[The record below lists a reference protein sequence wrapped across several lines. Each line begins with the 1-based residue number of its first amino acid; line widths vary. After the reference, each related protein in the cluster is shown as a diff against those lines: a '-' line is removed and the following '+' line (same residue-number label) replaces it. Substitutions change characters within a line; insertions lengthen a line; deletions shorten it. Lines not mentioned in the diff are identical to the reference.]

1 MNFYFDLVK
10 QFSKKYFL
18 PLFICLMLISIL
30 TLDVYHIF
38 FQDKTFKNLEEV
50 ISLLEK
56 EEKNLEINNN
66 SDTSN
71 DNSSNNQANLGENK
85 ESQVAKYYIDIK
97 GFVKKPGVYEV
108 TAHNIVNDCIKLAG
122 GLLKNADTTTI
133 NLSKKVSSEMVIYI
147 PKKDEVI
154 KTTTNTTVTKDQEI
168 PNDAVVSDN
177 NKSDSSISKDNS
189 IPETPNGTLVNI
201 NTATIQELTTL
212 SGIGDA
218 KAQDIIDYRTLNGN
232 FKTIEDIKN
241 VSGIGEALYAKIKD
255 YITV

>member
-18 PLFICLMLISIL
+18 PIFICLMLISIL

-38 FQDKTFKNLEEV
+38 FQDKIFKNLEEA
-50 ISLLEK
+50 ISLLKK
-56 EEKNLEINNN
+56 EENNLEINNN
-66 SDTSN
+66 SDTSK
-71 DNSSNNQANLGENK
+71 DNSSSKQASLEENK
-85 ESQVAKYYIDIK
+85 ESKVAKYYIDIK

-108 TAHNIVNDCIKLAG
+108 TADNIVNDCIKLAG

-147 PKKDEVI
+147 PKKEEVI
-154 KTTTNTTVTKDQEI
+154 KTIPNTTVTKDQEI
-168 PNDAVVSDN
+168 PNDAVISDN
-177 NKSDSSISKDNS
+177 NKSNSSISKDNNTQ
-189 IPETPNGTLVNI
+189 TPNRTLVNI

>member
-18 PLFICLMLISIL
+18 PIFICLMLISIL

-38 FQDKTFKNLEEV
+38 FQDKTFKNLEET
-50 ISLLEK
+50 ISLLKK
-56 EEKNLEINNN
+56 EENNLEINNN
-66 SDTSN
+66 SDTSK
-71 DNSSNNQANLGENK
+71 DNSSSKQASLEENK
-85 ESQVAKYYIDIK
+85 ESKVAKYYIDIK

-108 TAHNIVNDCIKLAG
+108 TADNIVNDCIKLAG

-147 PKKDEVI
+147 PKKEEVI

-177 NKSDSSISKDNS
+177 NKSNSSISKDNNTQ
-189 IPETPNGTLVNI
+189 TPNRTLVNI

>member
-18 PLFICLMLISIL
+18 PIFICLMLISTL

-38 FQDKTFKNLEEV
+38 FQDKTFKNLEEA
-50 ISLLEK
+50 ISLLKK
-56 EEKNLEINNN
+56 EENNLEINNN
-66 SDTSN
+66 SDTSK
-71 DNSSNNQANLGENK
+71 DNSSSNQASLEENK
-85 ESQVAKYYIDIK
+85 ESKVAKYYIDIK

-108 TAHNIVNDCIKLAG
+108 TADNIVNDCIKLAG

-147 PKKDEVI
+147 PKKEEVI

-177 NKSDSSISKDNS
+177 NKFNSSISKDNNTQ
-189 IPETPNGTLVNI
+189 IPNRTLVNI

-212 SGIGDA
+212 NGIGDA

>member
-18 PLFICLMLISIL
+18 PIFICLMLISIL

-38 FQDKTFKNLEEV
+38 FQDKTFKNLEEA
-50 ISLLEK
+50 ISLLKK
-56 EEKNLEINNN
+56 EENNLEINDN
-66 SDTSN
+66 SDTSK
-71 DNSSNNQANLGENK
+71 DNSSSNQASLEENK
-85 ESQVAKYYIDIK
+85 ESKVAKYYIDIK

-108 TAHNIVNDCIKLAG
+108 TADNIVNDCIKLAG

-147 PKKDEVI
+147 PKKEEVI

-177 NKSDSSISKDNS
+177 NKSNSSISKDNN
-189 IPETPNGTLVNI
+189 IQTPNRTLVNI

>member
-1 MNFYFDLVK
+1 MYFYFDLVK

-18 PLFICLMLISIL
+18 PIFICLMLISIL
-30 TLDVYHIF
+30 TLDVYDIF
-38 FQDKTFKNLEEV
+38 FQDKTFKNLEEA
-50 ISLLEK
+50 ISLLKK
-56 EEKNLEINNN
+56 EENNLEINNN
-66 SDTSN
+66 SDTFKDDS
-71 DNSSNNQANLGENK
+71 SSNQASLEENK
-85 ESQVAKYYIDIK
+85 ESKVAKYYIDIK

-108 TAHNIVNDCIKLAG
+108 TADNIVNDCIKLAG

-147 PKKDEVI
+147 PKKEEVI

-168 PNDAVVSDN
+168 PNDAVASDN
-177 NKSDSSISKDNS
+177 NNPNSSISKDNN
-189 IPETPNGTLVNI
+189 PQTPNRTLVNI
-201 NTATIQELTTL
+201 NTAAIQELTTL

>member
-18 PLFICLMLISIL
+18 PIFICLMLISIL

-38 FQDKTFKNLEEV
+38 FKDKTFKNLEEV
-50 ISLLEK
+50 ISLLKK
-56 EEKNLEINNN
+56 EENNLEINNN
-66 SDTSN
+66 SDTSK
-71 DNSSNNQANLGENK
+71 DNSSSKQASLEENK
-85 ESQVAKYYIDIK
+85 ESKVAKYYIDIK

-108 TAHNIVNDCIKLAG
+108 TADNIVNDCIKLAG

-147 PKKDEVI
+147 PKKEEVI
-154 KTTTNTTVTKDQEI
+154 KTTTNTTVTKDKEI

-177 NKSDSSISKDNS
+177 NKSNSSISKDNNTQ
-189 IPETPNGTLVNI
+189 TPNRTLVNI

>member
-18 PLFICLMLISIL
+18 PIFICLMLISIL

-38 FQDKTFKNLEEV
+38 FQDKTFKNLEET
-50 ISLLEK
+50 ISLLKK
-56 EEKNLEINNN
+56 EENNLEINNN
-66 SDTSN
+66 SDTSK
-71 DNSSNNQANLGENK
+71 DNSSSKQASLEENK
-85 ESQVAKYYIDIK
+85 ESKVAKYYIDIK

-108 TAHNIVNDCIKLAG
+108 TADNIVNDCIKLAG

-147 PKKDEVI
+147 PKKEEVI

-177 NKSDSSISKDNS
+177 NKSNSSISKDNNTQ
-189 IPETPNGTLVNI
+189 TPNRTLVNI
-201 NTATIQELTTL
+201 NTATIQELTIL

>member
-18 PLFICLMLISIL
+18 PIFICLMFISIL

-38 FQDKTFKNLEEV
+38 FQDKTFKNLEEA
-50 ISLLEK
+50 ISLLKK
-56 EEKNLEINNN
+56 EENNLEINNN
-66 SDTSN
+66 SDTSK
-71 DNSSNNQANLGENK
+71 DNSSSKQASLEENK
-85 ESQVAKYYIDIK
+85 ESKVAKYYIDIK

-108 TAHNIVNDCIKLAG
+108 TADNIVNDCIKLAG

-147 PKKDEVI
+147 PKKEEVI

-168 PNDAVVSDN
+168 PNDAVASDN
-177 NKSDSSISKDNS
+177 NKSNSSISKDNNTQ
-189 IPETPNGTLVNI
+189 TPNRTLVNI

>member
-18 PLFICLMLISIL
+18 PIFICLMLISIL

-38 FQDKTFKNLEEV
+38 FQDKTFKNLEEA
-50 ISLLEK
+50 ISLLKK
-56 EEKNLEINNN
+56 EENNLEINNN
-66 SDTSN
+66 SDTFKDDS
-71 DNSSNNQANLGENK
+71 SSNQASLEENK
-85 ESQVAKYYIDIK
+85 ESKVAKYYIDIK

-108 TAHNIVNDCIKLAG
+108 TADNIVNDCIKLAG

-147 PKKDEVI
+147 PKKEEVI

-177 NKSDSSISKDNS
+177 NKSNSSISKDNNTK
-189 IPETPNGTLVNI
+189 TPNRTLVNI

-212 SGIGDA
+212 SGIGEA
-218 KAQDIIDYRTLNGN
+218 KAQDIIDYRILNGN

>member
-18 PLFICLMLISIL
+18 PIFICLMLISIL

-38 FQDKTFKNLEEV
+38 FQDKTFKNLEET
-50 ISLLEK
+50 ISLLKK
-56 EEKNLEINNN
+56 EENNLEFNNN
-66 SDTSN
+66 SDTSK
-71 DNSSNNQANLGENK
+71 DNSSSKQASLEENK
-85 ESQVAKYYIDIK
+85 ESKVAKYYIDIK

-108 TAHNIVNDCIKLAG
+108 TADNIVNDCIKLAG

-147 PKKDEVI
+147 PKKEEVI
-154 KTTTNTTVTKDQEI
+154 KTTTNTTVTKDKEI

-177 NKSDSSISKDNS
+177 NKSNSSISKDNNTQ
-189 IPETPNGTLVNI
+189 TPNRTLVNI

>member
-18 PLFICLMLISIL
+18 PIFICLMLISIL

-38 FQDKTFKNLEEV
+38 FQDKTFKNLEEA
-50 ISLLEK
+50 ISLLKK
-56 EEKNLEINNN
+56 EENNLEINNN
-66 SDTSN
+66 SDTSK
-71 DNSSNNQANLGENK
+71 DNSSSKQASLEENK
-85 ESQVAKYYIDIK
+85 ESKVAKYYIDIK

-108 TAHNIVNDCIKLAG
+108 TADNIVNDCIKLAG

-147 PKKDEVI
+147 PKKEEVI

-177 NKSDSSISKDNS
+177 NKSNSSISKDNNTQ
-189 IPETPNGTLVNI
+189 TPNRTLVNI

>member
-18 PLFICLMLISIL
+18 PIFICLMLISIL

-38 FQDKTFKNLEEV
+38 FQDKTFKNLEEA
-50 ISLLEK
+50 ISLLKK
-56 EEKNLEINNN
+56 EENNLEINNN
-66 SDTSN
+66 SDTSK
-71 DNSSNNQANLGENK
+71 DNSSSNQASLEENK
-85 ESQVAKYYIDIK
+85 ESKVAKYYIDIK

-108 TAHNIVNDCIKLAG
+108 TADNIVNDCIKLAG

-147 PKKDEVI
+147 PKKEEVI

-177 NKSDSSISKDNS
+177 NKFNSSISKDNNTQ
-189 IPETPNGTLVNI
+189 TPNRTLVNI
-201 NTATIQELTTL
+201 NTAAIQELTTL
-212 SGIGDA
+212 SGIGAA

>member
-18 PLFICLMLISIL
+18 PIFICLMLISIL

-50 ISLLEK
+50 ISLLKK
-56 EEKNLEINNN
+56 EENNLEINNN
-66 SDTSN
+66 SDTSK
-71 DNSSNNQANLGENK
+71 DNSSSKQASLEENK
-85 ESQVAKYYIDIK
+85 ESKVAKYYIDIK

-108 TAHNIVNDCIKLAG
+108 TADNIVNDCIKLAG

-147 PKKDEVI
+147 PKKEEVI
-154 KTTTNTTVTKDQEI
+154 KTTKNTTVTKDKEI

-177 NKSDSSISKDNS
+177 NKSNSSISKDNNTQ
-189 IPETPNGTLVNI
+189 TPNRTLVNI

>member
-18 PLFICLMLISIL
+18 PIFICLMLISIL

-38 FQDKTFKNLEEV
+38 FQDKTFKNLEET
-50 ISLLEK
+50 ISLLKK
-56 EEKNLEINNN
+56 EENNLEINNN
-66 SDTSN
+66 SDTSK
-71 DNSSNNQANLGENK
+71 DNSSSKQASLEENK
-85 ESQVAKYYIDIK
+85 ESKVAKYYIDIK

-108 TAHNIVNDCIKLAG
+108 TADNIVNDCIKLAG

-147 PKKDEVI
+147 PKKEEVI
-154 KTTTNTTVTKDQEI
+154 KTTTNTTVTKDKEI

-177 NKSDSSISKDNS
+177 NKSNSSISKDNNTQ
-189 IPETPNGTLVNI
+189 TPNRTLVNI

-241 VSGIGEALYAKIKD
+241 VSGIGDALFVKIKD

>member
-18 PLFICLMLISIL
+18 PIFICLMFISIL

-38 FQDKTFKNLEEV
+38 FQDKTFKNLEEA
-50 ISLLEK
+50 ISLLKK
-56 EEKNLEINNN
+56 EENNLEINNN
-66 SDTSN
+66 SDTSK
-71 DNSSNNQANLGENK
+71 DNSSSKQASLEENK
-85 ESQVAKYYIDIK
+85 ESKVAKYYIDIK

-108 TAHNIVNDCIKLAG
+108 TADNIVNDCIKLAG

-147 PKKDEVI
+147 PKKEEVI

-168 PNDAVVSDN
+168 PNDAVASDN
-177 NKSDSSISKDNS
+177 NKSNSSISKDNNTQ
-189 IPETPNGTLVNI
+189 TPNRTLVNI

-212 SGIGDA
+212 SGVGDA

>member
-18 PLFICLMLISIL
+18 PIFICLMLISIL

-50 ISLLEK
+50 ISLLKK
-56 EEKNLEINNN
+56 EENNLEINNN
-66 SDTSN
+66 SDTSK
-71 DNSSNNQANLGENK
+71 DNSSSKQASLEENK
-85 ESQVAKYYIDIK
+85 ESKVAKYYIDIK

-108 TAHNIVNDCIKLAG
+108 TADNIVNDCIKLAG

-147 PKKDEVI
+147 PKKEEVI
-154 KTTTNTTVTKDQEI
+154 KTTTNTTVTKDKEI

-177 NKSDSSISKDNS
+177 NKSNSSISKDNNTQ
-189 IPETPNGTLVNI
+189 TPNRTLVNI

>member
-18 PLFICLMLISIL
+18 PIFICLMLISIL

-38 FQDKTFKNLEEV
+38 FQDKTFKNLEEA
-50 ISLLEK
+50 ISLLKK
-56 EEKNLEINNN
+56 EENNLEINNN
-66 SDTSN
+66 SDTFK
-71 DNSSNNQANLGENK
+71 DNSSSKQASLEENK
-85 ESQVAKYYIDIK
+85 ESKVAKYYIDIK

-108 TAHNIVNDCIKLAG
+108 TADNIVNDCIKLAG

-147 PKKDEVI
+147 PKKEEVI

-177 NKSDSSISKDNS
+177 NKSNSSISKDNNTQ
-189 IPETPNGTLVNI
+189 TPNRTLVNI

-212 SGIGDA
+212 NGIGDA

>member
-18 PLFICLMLISIL
+18 PIFICLMLISIL

-50 ISLLEK
+50 ISLLKK
-56 EEKNLEINNN
+56 EENNLEINNN
-66 SDTSN
+66 SDTSK
-71 DNSSNNQANLGENK
+71 DNSSSKQASLEENK
-85 ESQVAKYYIDIK
+85 ESKVAKYYIDIK

-108 TAHNIVNDCIKLAG
+108 TADNIVNDCIKLAG

-147 PKKDEVI
+147 PKKEEVI
-154 KTTTNTTVTKDQEI
+154 KTTTNTTVTKDKEI

-177 NKSDSSISKDNS
+177 NKSNSSISKDNNTQ
-189 IPETPNGTLVNI
+189 TPNRTLVNI
-201 NTATIQELTTL
+201 NTATIQELTIL

>member
-18 PLFICLMLISIL
+18 PIFICLMLISIL

-38 FQDKTFKNLEEV
+38 FQDKTFKNLEEA
-50 ISLLEK
+50 ISLLKK
-56 EEKNLEINNN
+56 EENNLEINNN
-66 SDTSN
+66 SDTFK
-71 DNSSNNQANLGENK
+71 DNSSSNQANLEENK
-85 ESQVAKYYIDIK
+85 ESKVAKYYIDIK

-108 TAHNIVNDCIKLAG
+108 TADNIVNDCIKLAG

-147 PKKDEVI
+147 PKKEEVI

-177 NKSDSSISKDNS
+177 NKSNSSISKDNNTQ
-189 IPETPNGTLVNI
+189 TPNRTLVNI

-212 SGIGDA
+212 NGIGDA

>member
-18 PLFICLMLISIL
+18 PIFICLMLISIL

-38 FQDKTFKNLEEV
+38 FQDKTFKNLEET
-50 ISLLEK
+50 ISLLKK
-56 EEKNLEINNN
+56 EENNLEINNN
-66 SDTSN
+66 SDTSK
-71 DNSSNNQANLGENK
+71 DNSSSNQASLEENK
-85 ESQVAKYYIDIK
+85 ESKVVKYYIDIK

-108 TAHNIVNDCIKLAG
+108 TADNIVNDCIKLAG

-147 PKKDEVI
+147 PKKEEVI
-154 KTTTNTTVTKDQEI
+154 KTTTNTTVTKDKEI

-177 NKSDSSISKDNS
+177 NKSNSSISKDNNTQ
-189 IPETPNGTLVNI
+189 TPNRTLVNI

>member
-18 PLFICLMLISIL
+18 PIFICLMLISIL

-50 ISLLEK
+50 ISLLKK
-56 EEKNLEINNN
+56 EENNLEINNN
-66 SDTSN
+66 SDTSK
-71 DNSSNNQANLGENK
+71 DNSSSKQASLEENK
-85 ESQVAKYYIDIK
+85 ESKVAKYYIDIK

-108 TAHNIVNDCIKLAG
+108 TADNIVNDCIKLAG

-147 PKKDEVI
+147 PKKEEVI
-154 KTTTNTTVTKDQEI
+154 KTTTNTTVTKDKEI

-177 NKSDSSISKDNS
+177 NKSNSSISKDNNTQ
-189 IPETPNGTLVNI
+189 TPNRTLVNI

-212 SGIGDA
+212 SGVGEA
-218 KAQDIIDYRTLNGN
+218 KAQDIIEYRSTNGN
-232 FKTIEDIKN
+232 FKTVEDIKN
-241 VSGIGEALYAKIKD
+241 VSGIGEALFAKIKD

>member
-18 PLFICLMLISIL
+18 PIFICLMLISIL

-38 FQDKTFKNLEEV
+38 FQDKTFKNLEET
-50 ISLLEK
+50 ISLLKK
-56 EEKNLEINNN
+56 EENNLEINNN
-66 SDTSN
+66 SDTSK
-71 DNSSNNQANLGENK
+71 DNSSSKQASLEENK
-85 ESQVAKYYIDIK
+85 ESKVAKYYIDIK

-108 TAHNIVNDCIKLAG
+108 TEDNIVNDCIKLDG

-147 PKKDEVI
+147 PKKEEVI
-154 KTTTNTTVTKDQEI
+154 KTTTNTTVTKDKEI

-177 NKSDSSISKDNS
+177 NKSNSSISKDNNTQ
-189 IPETPNGTLVNI
+189 TPNRTLVNI

-241 VSGIGEALYAKIKD
+241 VSGIGDALFVKIKD

>member
-18 PLFICLMLISIL
+18 PIFICLMLISIL

-50 ISLLEK
+50 ISLLKK
-56 EEKNLEINNN
+56 EENNLEINNN
-66 SDTSN
+66 SDTSK
-71 DNSSNNQANLGENK
+71 DNSSSKQASLEENK
-85 ESQVAKYYIDIK
+85 ESKVAKYYIDIK

-108 TAHNIVNDCIKLAG
+108 TADNIVNDCIKLAG
-122 GLLKNADTTTI
+122 CLLKNADTTTI

-147 PKKDEVI
+147 PKKEEVI
-154 KTTTNTTVTKDQEI
+154 KTTTNTTVTKDKEI

-177 NKSDSSISKDNS
+177 NKSNSSISKDNNTQ
-189 IPETPNGTLVNI
+189 TPNRTLVNI

>member
-18 PLFICLMLISIL
+18 PIFICLMLISIL

-38 FQDKTFKNLEEV
+38 FQDKTFKNLEET
-50 ISLLEK
+50 ISLLKK
-56 EEKNLEINNN
+56 EENNLEINNN
-66 SDTSN
+66 SDTSKY
-71 DNSSNNQANLGENK
+71 NSSSKQASLEENK
-85 ESQVAKYYIDIK
+85 ESKVAKYYIDIK

-108 TAHNIVNDCIKLAG
+108 TADNIVNDCIKLAG

-147 PKKDEVI
+147 PKKEEVI
-154 KTTTNTTVTKDQEI
+154 KTTTNTTVTKDKEI

-177 NKSDSSISKDNS
+177 NKSNSSISKDNNTQ
-189 IPETPNGTLVNI
+189 TPNRTLVNI

>member
-10 QFSKKYFL
+10 QFSKKNFL
-18 PLFICLMLISIL
+18 PIFICLMLISIL

-38 FQDKTFKNLEEV
+38 FQDKTFKNLEEA
-50 ISLLEK
+50 ISLLKK
-56 EEKNLEINNN
+56 EENNLEINNN
-66 SDTSN
+66 SDTSK
-71 DNSSNNQANLGENK
+71 DNSSSKQASLEENK
-85 ESQVAKYYIDIK
+85 ESKVAKYYIDIK

-108 TAHNIVNDCIKLAG
+108 TADNIVNDCIKLAG

-147 PKKDEVI
+147 PKKEEVI

-168 PNDAVVSDN
+168 PNDASISDN
-177 NKSDSSISKDNS
+177 NKPASKDNS
-189 IPETPNGTLVNI
+189 STQTSNKTLVNI

>member
-18 PLFICLMLISIL
+18 PIFICLMLISIL

-38 FQDKTFKNLEEV
+38 FQDKIFKNLEEA
-50 ISLLEK
+50 ISLLKK
-56 EEKNLEINNN
+56 EENNLEINNN
-66 SDTSN
+66 SDTSK
-71 DNSSNNQANLGENK
+71 DNSSSKQASLEENK
-85 ESQVAKYYIDIK
+85 ESKVAKYYIDIK

-108 TAHNIVNDCIKLAG
+108 TADNIVNDCIKLAG

-147 PKKDEVI
+147 PKKEEVI
-154 KTTTNTTVTKDQEI
+154 KTIPNTTVTKDQEI

-177 NKSDSSISKDNS
+177 NKSNSSISKDNNTQ
-189 IPETPNGTLVNI
+189 TPNRTLVNI